1 MTQMEDRGSKKR
13 ILAVDDAA
21 ITLSRIVEIL
31 QDDYEVV
38 TANSGARALRY
49 LENAKPDLVLL
60 DIRMAPVD
68 GFEMLRS
75 MRAMKGRSDIP
86 VIMLTGMEDR
96 KSVLESAKL
105 GICDYVLKPFV
116 AEDLLKRVRQ
126 ALGTE
131 NQDEKHDFQ
140 KELLEMMNRT

>member
-1 MTQMEDRGSKKR
+1 
-13 ILAVDDAA
+13 
-21 ITLSRIVEIL
+21 
-31 QDDYEVV
+31 
-38 TANSGARALRY
+38 
-49 LENAKPDLVLL
+49 
-60 DIRMAPVD
+60 
-68 GFEMLRS
+68 
-75 MRAMKGRSDIP
+75 MKGRSDIP